1 MNTVPPEKMHE
12 FQRFSFSHSPF
23 LVNSLTVRYSIASEP
38 RRLDVKVE
46 ASATL
51 TEPLRSILE
60 TASGTIRFNLFN
72 MTAPSIAPSV
82 ENSYRGN
89 GLMIRS
95 EELGILLNFAE
106 RTKDSQL
113 LSELARDL
121 IQALNR
127 IAAGDLNS
135 ANEILESWAETAEIC
150 LDPEMMA
157 MIKRGHEEAESGR
170 GKLWWPRT
178 PSN

>member
-1 MNTVPPEKMHE
+1 M
-12 FQRFSFSHSPF
+12 
-23 LVNSLTVRYSIASEP
+23 
-38 RRLDVKVE
+38 
-46 ASATL
+46 

-72 MTAPSIAPSV
+72 MTSPSIAPSV

-135 ANEILESWAETAEIC
+135 ANEILE
-150 LDPEMMA
+150 
-157 MIKRGHEEAESGR
+157 
-170 GKLWWPRT
+170 
-178 PSN
+178 